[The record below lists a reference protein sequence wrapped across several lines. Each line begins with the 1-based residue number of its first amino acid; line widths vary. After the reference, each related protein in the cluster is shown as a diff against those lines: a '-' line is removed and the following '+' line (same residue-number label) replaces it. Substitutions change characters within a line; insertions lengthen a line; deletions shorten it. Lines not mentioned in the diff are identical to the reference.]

1 MTPQHAGTAARCNRS
16 RLASTSTFNMLAFA
30 VRLVSL
36 MLVTQGRYE
45 TFAVQA
51 RISGAIYPNQDAGE
65 DVYAS
70 LNTSSPHIVDR
81 SFGGTSRKTG
91 DHMVNVII
99 GFKDGTTSRIAD
111 QPGLEVT
118 HQFTHV
124 NAEAVRMSRNDL
136 MSLSDNPDIEFVE
149 EDGVMYLYAETVPWG
164 IPAIQADV
172 TTTPPPDTGNLRP
185 GEECFH
191 ICVVDSGFY
200 AKHIDLVSMPRL
212 P

>member
-1 MTPQHAGTAARCNRS
+1 MW
-16 RLASTSTFNMLAFA
+16 STFDVLAVA

-36 MLVTQGRYE
+36 MLVTEKRYE
-45 TFAVQA
+45 TLVVQA
-51 RISGAIYPNQDAGE
+51 RISGATYPIAGG

-70 LNTSSPHIVDR
+70 LNASSPHIVDR
-81 SFGGTSRKTG
+81 SFGGTSRRRA
-91 DHMVNVII
+91 DMVNVII

-118 HQFTHV
+118 HQFSRA
-124 NAEAVRMSRNDL
+124 NAAAVRLSRSDL
-136 MSLSDNPDIEFVE
+136 LSLSDNPDIAFVE
-149 EDGVMYLYAETVPWG
+149 EDGVQYLYAETVPWG

-172 TTTPPPDTGNLRP
+172 TTTPPPDTVNLRP
-185 GEECFH
+185 GEGCFH

-200 AKHIDLVSMPRL
+200 AKHVDLVSLPRL